1 MEVVISIVGKAAEY
15 TVDPIARQVS
25 YSFTHKS
32 KFQNLKGQ
40 LQQLKDA
47 RETVQ
52 QTVNE
57 ANRKGDE
64 IFSYVDRWLT
74 EVNGKI
80 CEEAAAQLEE
90 DEGKAKQ
97 RCFIGLC
104 PNLKSRYQLSRKAE
118 KEANIIA
125 ELLKEKD
132 RFDRVSYRPPPEGIA
147 TRPVKEYVAFESRT
161 GAFDAV
167 MKALKDA
174 NLSIIGVY
182 GMGGVGKTTLVK
194 QVARQAREEN
204 LFDEVVMAVVTQNF
218 DIKKIQDQIADE
230 LGLKFD
236 KQSDPGRAGELRDR
250 LKKNKKVLLIL
261 DDIWMKLDMEALGIP
276 YVGEHRGCKIL
287 LTSRNLDVLNLMDS
301 QENLAIEILKE
312 EEAWELFKKM
322 TTDIVLRP
330 DLKSTAIEVAKKCAG
345 LPIAIV
351 TVGKAMKNKKKEF
364 EWKNAL
370 QELRRPSKR
379 NFKGI
384 PGGVY
389 SAIELSYN
397 FLEVEECGPTFLLC
411 SIMGHDAAIED
422 LLKYGMGLGLFHGV
436 NTVEETRCKVSTLVS
451 NLKTS
456 SLLLDGSTSER
467 FDMHDVVRDVALS
480 IASRDHHWLALGRD
494 DVFKDWS
501 DEEKM
506 RNYKLISLQY
516 AKVSEFLNHDLL
528 ECPNLTFFSLG
539 SENSSLK
546 ISNNFFK
553 GMQSLKVLDFAKMHF
568 SSLPSSFCFLKNIQ
582 TLCFSG
588 CFLKDIAVIGELKNL
603 KILSLRKSEIAVLPQ
618 EIGQLTELT
627 LLDLSYCYSLKVISP
642 NVLSRLAK
650 LEELCLYDG
659 FDRWEVEGHEIF
671 EKPRANAS
679 LVELQHLS
687 HLKSLELHI
696 PNEQAVPKELFSEK
710 LERYKISIGEKWR
723 WNDVL
728 ETSRNLKLKLN
739 KRIHLYDTGVKT
751 LLRKTETLYLDAVKD
766 VMNILYDPNTEGLSH
781 LKHFRV
787 SNNSEAIYIINSMK
801 SVSCEAFPLL
811 ESLIL
816 VNLINLEAICYGQLK
831 AQYFGQLRI
840 IRVERC
846 KMLKNLF
853 SFSIARVY
861 QFQEIL
867 VSDCENFTGLLV
879 EKREEDIG
887 EDILEFSQLR
897 SLRLRGLPSFMGLIY
912 SEKKLSSSQPGSIQS
927 IDARSNAT
935 SLFDQKVLFP
945 NIEALDLYSI
955 PIEQLW
961 HDQLP
966 ILSFGVQ
973 NLTSLELRRCHNLK
987 NLFTSSMV
995 KSFVQLKTL
1004 VVEDCNKIEEVI
1016 IITEGLVEE
1025 ERMRKMV
1032 FPKLDYL
1039 ILRNLPNLKR
1049 FCFGNPIEF
1058 PFLRELKID
1067 ECPVLNTFH
1076 CDSTS
1081 VGTIVGN
1088 EAGKSSISMENLH
1101 MDIPKYLFNE
1111 KVLFPNI
1118 KELVLWS
1125 IPIEQLWHDQL
1136 PILSFGV
1143 QNLKS
1148 LELCRCHNL
1157 KNLFTSSMVKSFVQL
1172 KRLVVVNCNKIEEVI
1187 IITEGLVEK
1196 ERTRKLVFPELDHL
1210 DLIDLPNLKRFCF
1223 GNPIEFPFLREL
1235 MIVQC
1240 PVLNTFHCDSTSVGT
1255 IVGNEAAKSSISR
1268 ENLHIDVPKYLFNEK
1283 VALPMLEHLTIIW
1296 LKNLEKLWPKQLDE
1310 DSFSKLIYFELENCD
1325 KLLNVFPLSM
1335 LTRLQR
1341 LNELI
1346 IWGCNLLEEI
1356 FESQQEG
1363 SSTAIH
1369 SLSPELFQSSLVQE
1383 NITFGFAQLTYLT
1396 LGVLPKLKSFFHKV
1410 HTTNWPS
1417 LKEMIVHGCNNVE
1430 IFASEYLSF
1439 PKTGGKDQQEIPIQ
1453 WPLFWINELTFP
1465 NLQKLTFGWNDG
1477 MKEILHG
1484 QRLASDYFC
1493 KLKVLRLRWYP
1504 QQIAIFPSY
1513 LFQLLSLPNLERL
1526 EIAQCY
1532 FKEMVFQSESV
1543 GGEEKPASASMVLS
1557 WLTELCL
1564 VDLEELMYL
1573 WKEENRFQNL
1583 RILSVESC
1591 PKLKSNLVP
1600 SSVFFQNL
1608 MTLEVQRCP
1617 GIIKLV
1623 THSTAKSLVKLR
1635 EMRISDCEKLE
1646 EIIEGSDGGHDE
1658 VKDEISFP
1666 QLDLLKLTRLSKLE
1680 SFCSSGN
1687 HTFVFPSLTTV
1698 VVQDCQKMKMFSQGG
1713 LNTPMLHKVLLQS
1726 NEWGDEEHWIWE
1738 GSLNSTMQQLFKDR
1752 VIFCFIEPMASSDPL
1767 DAPWCAVPTT
1777 ACGWA
1782 VYPS

>member
-1 MEVVISIVGKAAEY
+1 MESVIGSLAGKAAEY

-25 YSFTHKS
+25 YLFKHKS
-32 KFQNLKGQ
+32 KFQNLKDQ

-64 IFSYVDRWLT
+64 IFSFVDRWLT

-97 RCFIGLC
+97 RCLIGLC
-104 PNLKSRYQLSRKAE
+104 PNFKSRYQLSRKAE

-132 RFDRVSYRPPPEGIA
+132 RFDGVSYPHAPEGMA

-161 GAFDAV
+161 GVFYAV

-204 LFDEVVMAVVTQNF
+204 LFDEVVMAVVTQDF

-230 LGLKFD
+230 LGLEFH

-261 DDIWMKLDMEALGIP
+261 DDIWKKLDMEALGIP
-276 YVGEHRGCKIL
+276 YGDEHRGCKIL
-287 LTSRNLDVLNLMDS
+287 LTSRKLDVLKWMDS
-301 QENLAIEILKE
+301 KENLAIEILKE
-312 EEAWELFKKM
+312 EEAWELFKKI

-330 DLKSTAIEVAKKCAG
+330 DLKSSAIEVAKKCAG

-351 TVGKAMKNKKKEF
+351 TVGKAMKDKKEEF

-370 QELRRPSKR
+370 QELRRPSKT
-379 NFKGI
+379 NFEGI
-384 PGGVY
+384 PGDVY
-389 SAIELSYN
+389 SAIELSYK
-397 FLEVEECGPTFLLC
+397 FLEVEEYRPTFLLC

-422 LLKYGMGLGLFHGV
+422 LFKYGMGLGLFHGV
-436 NTVEETRCKVSTLVS
+436 DTIEETRYKVSTLVR
-451 NLKTS
+451 NLKTW

-467 FDMHDVVRDVALS
+467 FDMHDIVRDVALS

-494 DVFKDWS
+494 RVFKEWS

-516 AKVSEFLNHDLL
+516 AEVSEFLNHDLL
-528 ECPNLTFFSLG
+528 ECPNISFFSLG
-539 SENSSLK
+539 SENPSLK

-553 GMQSLKVLDFAKMHF
+553 GMQRLKVLDFAKMHF
-568 SSLPSSFCFLKNIQ
+568 SSLPSSFCFLKNIH

-588 CFLKDIAVIGELKNL
+588 CFLKDIAIIGELKNL
-603 KILSLRKSEIAVLPQ
+603 EILSLRKSKIAVLPW
-618 EIGQLTELT
+618 EIGQLTKLT
-627 LLDLSYCYSLKVISP
+627 LLDLSYCSSLQVISP
-642 NVLSRLAK
+642 NVLSRLSK
-650 LEELCLYDG
+650 LEELYLYDS

-687 HLKSLELHI
+687 YLTSLELHI

-710 LERYKISIGEKWR
+710 LERYTISLGEKW
-723 WNDVL
+723 WGFEVL

-739 KRIHLYDTGVKT
+739 QSIHLYDIGVKT

-781 LKHFRV
+781 LKRFHV
-787 SNNSEAIYIINSMK
+787 SNDSEALYIINSMK

-816 VNLINLEAICYGQLK
+816 ENLINLDAICYGQLK

-840 IRVERC
+840 IKVRDC

-853 SFSIARVY
+853 SFPIARVY
-861 QFQEIL
+861 QLQKIE
-867 VSDCENFTGLLV
+867 VSYCKNFTGLLV

-887 EDILEFSQLR
+887 EDILEFGQLR
-897 SLRLRGLPSFMGLIY
+897 SLTLQDLPSFMGLIY

-927 IDARSNAT
+927 IDARSNAI
-935 SLFDQKVLFP
+935 SLFDQKVLIP
-945 NIEALDLYSI
+945 NIKKLVLSSI

-973 NLTSLELRRCHNLK
+973 NLTSLELRHCHNLK
-987 NLFTSSMV
+987 KLFTSSMV
-995 KSFVQLKTL
+995 KSFVQLKRLL
-1004 VVEDCNKIEEVI
+1004 VVDCIKIEEVI

-1039 ILRNLPNLKR
+1039 ALRNLPNLKR
-1049 FCFGNPIEF
+1049 FCFEKPIEF
-1058 PFLRELKID
+1058 PFLRELMI
-1067 ECPVLNTFH
+1067 ERCPVLNTFH

-1088 EAGKSSISMENLH
+1088 EVGKSSISMENLH

-1111 KVLFPNI
+1111 KV
-1118 KELVLWS
+1118 
-1125 IPIEQLWHDQL
+1125 
-1136 PILSFGV
+1136 
-1143 QNLKS
+1143 
-1148 LELCRCHNL
+1148 
-1157 KNLFTSSMVKSFVQL
+1157 
-1172 KRLVVVNCNKIEEVI
+1172 
-1187 IITEGLVEK
+1187 
-1196 ERTRKLVFPELDHL
+1196 
-1210 DLIDLPNLKRFCF
+1210 
-1223 GNPIEFPFLREL
+1223 
-1235 MIVQC
+1235 
-1240 PVLNTFHCDSTSVGT
+1240 
-1255 IVGNEAAKSSISR
+1255 
-1268 ENLHIDVPKYLFNEK
+1268 
-1283 VALPMLEHLTIIW
+1283 ALPMLEHLTISW
-1296 LKNLEKLWPKQLDE
+1296 LENLGKLWPKQLYG
-1310 DSFSKLIYFELENCD
+1310 DSFSKLISFELKNCD

-1335 LTRLQR
+1335 LTKLQR
-1341 LNELI
+1341 LNKLFI
-1346 IWGCNLLEEI
+1346 GGCNLLEEI

-1363 SSTAIH
+1363 SIIAIQ
-1369 SLSPELFQSSLVQE
+1369 SLSPELFQSSVVQE
-1383 NITFGFAQLTYLT
+1383 NITFGFPQLTYLT
-1396 LGVLPKLKSFFHKV
+1396 LVVLPKLKSFFHKV

-1417 LKEMIVHGCNNVE
+1417 LKEMIVYGCNNVE

-1465 NLQKLTFGWNDG
+1465 NLQKLTFHWNDG

-1493 KLKVLRLRWYP
+1493 KLKVLRIRRYP

-1526 EIAQCY
+1526 EISYCY

-1557 WLTELCL
+1557 RLTELRL
-1564 VDLEELMYL
+1564 ADLEELMHL
-1573 WKEENRFQNL
+1573 WKEENGFQNL
-1583 RILSVESC
+1583 RILRVTRC

-1600 SSVFFQNL
+1600 SSVCFQNL
-1608 MTLEVQRCP
+1608 MTLEVQGCP

-1635 EMRISDCEKLE
+1635 EMRISDCKKLE

-1666 QLDLLKLTRLSKLE
+1666 QLSLLELTGLSNLE

-1687 HTFVFPSLTTV
+1687 HTFGFPSLTTV

-1713 LNTPMLHKVLLQS
+1713 LNTPMLHKVLLES

-1738 GSLNSTMQQLFKDR
+1738 GSLNSTIQQLFKER
-1752 VIFCFIEPMASSDPL
+1752 VCFFKFP
-1767 DAPWCAVPTT
+1767 
-1777 ACGWA
+1777 
-1782 VYPS
+1782 